1 MTVNDVYNRLA
12 VTSRKVLDFYIDGF
26 RSMTIGRS
34 LWLLIIIKLVL
45 LFLVLKLFFFPD
57 VLKENYADDIQRAG
71 AVREALSTH

>member
-1 MTVNDVYNRLA
+1 MMVNDVYNRLA
-12 VTSRKVLDFYIDGF
+12 GASRKVLDFYVEGF

-57 VLKENYADDIQRAG
+57 VLKENYDDDVQRAG